1 MRMVSLLFRDPLQRS
16 FICVVQR
23 SREFVQGLPNA

>member
-1 MRMVSLLFRDPLQRS
+1 M

-23 SREFVQGLPNA
+23 SMTVVWGRN